1 MPSDP
6 QSFEYGSIPQPAPS
20 GKMKQSKYRD
30 NSDKAELTLM
40 SDPRVVRGSTFALAR
55 KIAIAKEEEEKEKA
69 KENQP
74 KNETYFSKSAKLNPS
89 SSSSSS
95 SLNKSQP
102 SYYFEVKPYVN
113 PSIDIS
119 SYLIE
124 PEDPNRPKPKNIFSQ
139 TDVFAK
145 RPPTPEYI
153 PRKTGI
159 DNSTQIESNGCWGE
173 LFNFELEVAPIVEVI
188 VLKTLEQALFEV
200 NSEEELVG
208 LEKEAMRFKNDKE
221 QELAWMLQK
230 QLDEIDEQKRH
241 REVMKELDQKLS
253 EILAVKKMVGGLQ
266 FMQQLLPG
274 VVDAIN
280 DELYQNNTWRR
291 PEQVFVNE
299 ATLEQAEGETLRR
312 HNAYLAAQVVA
323 DELLV
328 ASQKMYETGPAHV
341 PEQFK
346 SITLRLSI
354 PGQPP
359 VEGGEEGGAE
369 GGGGP
374 PTRIDIRVDDLDT
387 SESIDK
393 RMREEIAAKGINGVE
408 FKSLPFIIK
417 TVGRPVACDACVL
430 NFHGLPSIFEIQL

>member
-20 GKMKQSKYRD
+20 KMKQSKYRD
-30 NSDKAELTLM
+30 HIDGKDRAELTLM

-74 KNETYFSKSAKLNPS
+74 KNETYFSKSAKVNPS

-95 SLNKSQP
+95 SVSKSQP
-102 SYYFEVKPYVN
+102 SYHFDVKPYVN

-119 SYLIE
+119 SYLVE
-124 PEDPNRPKPKNIFSQ
+124 PEDPNRPRPKNIYSQ

-159 DNSTQIESNGCWGE
+159 DNSTQIEGNGCWGE
-173 LFNFELEVAPIVEVI
+173 LFDFELEVAPIVEVI

-208 LEKEAMRFKNDKE
+208 LEKEAKRFESDKQ

-230 QLDEIDEQKRH
+230 QQEEIQEQKRH
-241 REVMKELDQKLS
+241 KEVMKELDQKLS
-253 EILAVKKMVGGLQ
+253 EISAVKKMVGGLQ
-266 FMQQLLPG
+266 FMQQLLSG

-291 PEQVFVNE
+291 PEQVFVKE
-299 ATLEQAEGETLRR
+299 VTLEQAEGEMLRR
-312 HNAYLAAQVVA
+312 HNAYLAAQVVV

-328 ASQKMYETGPAHV
+328 ASQKLYETGPAHV

-346 SITLRLSI
+346 SITLRVSI
-354 PGQPP
+354 PGQP
-359 VEGGEEGGAE
+359 VEGSEEGGV
-369 GGGGP
+369 GP

-393 RMREEIAAKGINGVE
+393 RMRAEMAAQGVNGVE

-417 TVGRPVACDACVL
+417 TVGRPVASDACVL
-430 NFHGLPSIFEIQL
+430 NFPQLPSIYDIQL